1 MNKIKQNKITFSLIL
16 VALVIFFSSF
26 AILSLPVL
34 FNYKSDVVKIEKSFY
49 KNFKFYLN
57 TSGKISYKP
66 FPRPHLLLENAFLDL
81 SKNGKNNSFI
91 KTSNLKI
98 FISLRDI
105 YLRSFEN
112 FISTEIIETNLEFKL
127 LDIINLRDHLY
138 KKINKPIYLVNCKIF
153 IRNKNDDAILIS
165 PIDKVSYKINNKTK
179 NKNLLIIGEAFGI
192 KFKSD
197 WERNYKTPNQ
207 SNHFINL
214 YNPNITIRN
223 IIQFENSKNFKG
235 YSYIDYANNKLE
247 YNFIVNKDKVEIS
260 SPKKND
266 INFRIDSDIRLSPF
280 YFDGSISIKNIKLDK
295 IIDNLLL
302 NLFHYNENYLGNIS
316 GVFKIKFKEIN
327 NKLIKNGEINLKIDE
342 KKIYLNNLKFS
353 LGKIGELT
361 TNINFNEKQGEYKFS
376 SKNKLIIK
384 DHIEFAKIFQIGS
397 KKAKKIEQINFDAE
411 KDIGST
417 EFTISNIKINNINSK
432 EKSNQKFNVKNIQN
446 LRAHI
451 RKVVD

>member
-1 MNKIKQNKITFSLIL
+1 MLIKIKLK
-16 VALVIFFSSF
+16 
-26 AILSLPVL
+26 
-34 FNYKSDVVKIEKSFY
+34 
-49 KNFKFYLN
+49 YL
-57 TSGKISYKP
+57 
-66 FPRPHLLLENAFLDL
+66 L
-81 SKNGKNNSFI
+81 
-91 KTSNLKI
+91 
-98 FISLRDI
+98 
-105 YLRSFEN
+105 
-112 FISTEIIETNLEFKL
+112 
-127 LDIINLRDHLY
+127 
-138 KKINKPIYLVNCKIF
+138 
-153 IRNKNDDAILIS
+153 
-165 PIDKVSYKINNKTK
+165 
-179 NKNLLIIGEAFGI
+179 
-192 KFKSD
+192 
-197 WERNYKTPNQ
+197 Q
-207 SNHFINL
+207 
-214 YNPNITIRN
+214 
-223 IIQFENSKNFKG
+223 
-235 YSYIDYANNKLE
+235 
-247 YNFIVNKDKVEIS
+247 
-260 SPKKND
+260 KKND

-302 NLFHYNENYLGNIS
+302 NFFYYNENYLGNIS

-451 RKVVD
+451 RKVVN